1 MTDTVEIR
9 CAKCG
14 SYDFRYERDSQDQLK
29 ADDVVTCA
37 KCGASGKYGPLMES
51 AKKQAMD
58 KISASFGKL
67 FK

>member
-1 MTDTVEIR
+1 MTDTVSIK

-14 SYDFRYERDSQDQLK
+14 SYDFKYEGGVQDNLK
-29 ADDVVTCA
+29 ADDIVTCA

-51 AKKQAMD
+51 AKKQIMD
-58 KISASFGKL
+58 DITSKFRGM